1 MCDRFLGF
9 TPAVTLTSLLPP
21 NFFKQCRK
29 PIVGFKFRH
38 SRSHTVSGISTCPTT
53 RTSIFKIQVD
63 RSIFT
68 ARKRSLRRLCF
79 YTCPSVIL
87 FTWGVSRPTP
97 RGDVEGSGRGG
108 LQAHTQGEGGVSQ
121 HALRQTPSPH
131 SRQVLLRAVRILLEC
146 ILVIRVVPPTHFAH
160 FAVN

>member
-87 FTWGVSRPTP
+87 FTWGVSRHTP
-97 RGDVEGSGRGG
+97 RGK
-108 LQAHTQGEGGVSQ
+108 GGVSQ

-131 SRQVLLRAVRILLEC
+131 SRQVLLRAVGILMEC